1 MRPASPRLLASTAL
15 LLVASLAGNTYLL
28 LRSHPA
34 VAPQHASLNRPAAAP
49 GDLRCA
55 AELEAWRRTTSGLAL
70 GIWETARTE
79 TADASAPASPSLPRE
94 PSDRRS
100 SVCRIAREKMREQW
114 AEQRDAV
121 TASVVRELPD
131 TEKQRTDAQRNAE
144 HAAGTLGLQGRTRQ
158 ACEEDLVDLRQKRMA
173 ELAVATQVTPVDWSR
188 ILEGAKSMFDDED
201 ALVQRELGDDAL
213 QRYVDAE
220 RDGRITAL
228 SIAAT

>member
-1 MRPASPRLLASTAL
+1 
-15 LLVASLAGNTYLL
+15 
-28 LRSHPA
+28 
-34 VAPQHASLNRPAAAP
+34 
-49 GDLRCA
+49 
-55 AELEAWRRTTSGLAL
+55 
-70 GIWETARTE
+70 
-79 TADASAPASPSLPRE
+79 
-94 PSDRRS
+94 
-100 SVCRIAREKMREQW
+100 MREQW

-158 ACEEDLVDLRQKRMA
+158 AFEEDLVDLRQKRMA